1 MADQTPLL
9 EAAYQPQWGPWT
21 RQLMIIVLIVA
32 GVYLL
37 TLLIPVLQM
46 LSLAAIFAFVMFYPA
61 RSITQHTPLP
71 YKLVV
76 TLLYLLVVVLVL
88 FLILV
93 LIPSIVGG
101 VNALVAGAEDAY
113 ASLQESLLA
122 YEPDQGN
129 TEFLG
134 FQVDF
139 NFILLPLRD
148 FVLGNL
154 IEETASEETAEETAT
169 DEAPVTGLPPAAD
182 AAETEGAAMPVI
194 DLRQFL
200 ESFVN
205 VAGTITGTLTTAI
218 TTVTGLLITLILA
231 LLISFLT
238 LLDLPKAQSAFYA
251 WVPDAYQREYALLI
265 RRIAQIWNAFFRG
278 QVLIGFVIGLLT
290 WIQLVV
296 MGISGAEV
304 LAIFTGAIALIPS
317 IGGVIALLPLGLV
330 PLLEGSSVLVDFS
343 PGTVALLVVV
353 INLLINQVV
362 WNLLAPVIL
371 GDALDLPL
379 PMIIIGVFIGAAVG
393 GILGAFLVAPV
404 MGTLRVLLEYVIRKL
419 SMQDPFPG
427 QGPPPSLTG
436 GLFVHVRHNQSHR
449 SVWHRPSEPPPQN

>member
-1 MADQTPLL
+1 MTDPLL
-9 EAAYQPQWGPWT
+9 PQDAAYQPQWGPWT
-21 RQLMIIVLIVA
+21 RQLMIIVILV
-32 GVYLL
+32 GSVYLL

-61 RSITQHTPLP
+61 RSITQRTPLP

-76 TLLYLLVVVLVL
+76 TLLYLLVIVLVM

-101 VNALVAGAEDAY
+101 VNTLVAGAEDAY
-113 ASLQESLLA
+113 TALQDSLLA
-122 YEPDQGN
+122 YHPDQGI

-134 FQVDF
+134 FPVDF
-139 NFILLPLRD
+139 NFILMPLRD
-148 FVLGNL
+148 FLLGSSAD
-154 IEETASEETAEETAT
+154 ASTAEGTSGEGTADPDT
-169 DEAPVTGLPPAAD
+169 AGGV
-182 AAETEGAAMPVI
+182 AMPVI

-231 LLISFLT
+231 LLVSFLT
-238 LLDLPKAQSAFYA
+238 LLDLPKAQAAFYA
-251 WVPDAYQREYALLI
+251 WVPEPYQREYALLI
-265 RRIAQIWNAFFRG
+265 RRIARIWNAFFRG
-278 QVLIGFVIGLLT
+278 QVLIGVVIGLLT

-304 LAIFTGAIALIPS
+304 LAIFVGCIALIPS
-317 IGGVIALLPLGLV
+317 IGGVIALIPLGLV
-330 PLLEGSSVLVDFS
+330 PLLEGSSVLVGLP
-343 PGTVALLVVV
+343 PGTVALLVVI

-379 PMIIIGVFIGAAVG
+379 PVIIVGVFIGAAVG

-404 MGTLRVLLEYVIRKL
+404 MGTLRVLLEYIIRKL

-427 QGPPPSLTG
+427 QEAPRSLTG
-436 GLFVHVRHNQSHR
+436 GLFVQVSQPPARGSLWR
-449 SVWHRPSEPPPQN
+449 RPRRVKPPAAGIDRGGG